1 MSTAPALPAAPV
13 RPPLRAYLIILMGI
27 AAVSLSAIFI
37 RLAQADG
44 VPSLVIAALRL
55 TIASLILT
63 PITLW
68 RHLPE
73 LRRLRRAD
81 LGWAMLSGFF
91 LAIHFATWILSLEY
105 ASVLVSNVLVT
116 TSPLWGAILEEL
128 FLRAR
133 LGRLIILG
141 LIVGL
146 AGSLIAA
153 LASSGSQF
161 ADTENPFLGG
171 LLAII
176 GAVAVA
182 IYWVIGR
189 KLRTGLSL
197 LPYIWLVYGCAAV
210 LLLLAVA
217 AFRLP
222 ITGYPSESYL
232 WLLAMAI
239 FPQLLGHSSFNFA
252 LRYFP
257 ATYVALA
264 TQTEPILSAL
274 FAFFL
279 FTEVPL
285 STEILGSMI
294 VLAGVT
300 IASVGQSR
308 AR

>member
-1 MSTAPALPAAPV
+1 MSDAPALPPTAA
-13 RPPLRAYLIILMGI
+13 PLRAYLVILMGI
-27 AAVSLSAIFI
+27 AAVALSAIFI

-55 TIASLILT
+55 TFASLILT
-63 PITLW
+63 PITLF

-73 LRRLRRAD
+73 IRRLRRAD
-81 LGWAMLSGFF
+81 LGWALFSGCF
-91 LAIHFATWILSLEY
+91 LALHFATWILSLEY

-116 TSPLWGAILEEL
+116 TSPLWGAILEVL

-133 LGRLIILG
+133 LGRLVIIG
-141 LIVGL
+141 LVVGM

-161 ADTENPFLGG
+161 ADAENPFLGG

-176 GAVAVA
+176 GALGVAV
-182 IYWVIGR
+182 YWVIGR
-189 KLRTGLSL
+189 KLRAELSL
-197 LPYIWLVYGCAAV
+197 LPYIWLVYGCAAIV
-210 LLLLAVA
+210 LLLAVA
-217 AFRLP
+217 IFRLP
-222 ITGYPSESYL
+222 LTGYPSESYL
-232 WLLAMAI
+232 WLLAMAV

-252 LRYFP
+252 LKYFP

-279 FTEVPL
+279 FTEIPL
-285 STEILGSMI
+285 TAEIIGSMI

-308 AR
+308 ST

>member
-116 TSPLWGAILEEL
+116 TSPLWGAILEVL